1 MFTDLLKPEY
11 GIAGFILV
19 VTATLIWR
27 LIVVHADTIKEM
39 RTQDLEVHRQKSELM
54 DKYIQGR
61 DAQFQL
67 LLTNHLAHSQ
77 IESEKLRASHD
88 RLVEVIE
95 KLSDRL

>member
-27 LIVVHADTIKEM
+27 LIVVHANTIKEM
-39 RTQDLEVHRQKSELM
+39 RLEDLAAHKEKALLM
-54 DKYIQGR
+54 DGYIKGR

-67 LLTNHLAHSQ
+67 LLTNHLEHSQ

-95 KLSDRL
+95 RLSNRL